1 MPIKEWSEDDRPRE
15 KLITNG
21 AEACSVAELLA
32 ILITNGT
39 RSKSA
44 VQLGID
50 IMNAC
55 GNNLVALVRSSM
67 DIYQGVEGIGPAKA
81 CIIKAA
87 AELGRRIHLASLG
100 ETIKVNSPEDA
111 YNVMSF
117 LRFSS
122 KEEFWILCTN
132 NSGMMVHKAK
142 VGDGSG
148 GEVMVDFRK
157 IASHAISCNATRIIL
172 CHNHPG
178 GSNRPS
184 AQDIDVTR
192 EIIALMKPLRISVVE
207 HIIVAGDTYY
217 SFLEND
223 IL

>member
-1 MPIKEWSEDDRPRE
+1 MLIKELSEDERPRE
-15 KLITNG
+15 KLIANG
-21 AEACSVAELLA
+21 AEVCSVAELLG
-32 ILITNGT
+32 ILLTNGT
-39 RSKSA
+39 HGKSA
-44 VQLGID
+44 VQLGEEV
-50 IMNAC
+50 MKAC
-55 GNNLVALVRSSM
+55 GNNLVMLVRSS
-67 DIYQGVEGIGPAKA
+67 IENYQNVDGIGPAKA

-100 ETIKVNSPEDA
+100 EVVKVNSPEDA

-117 LRFSS
+117 LRFSP

-132 NSGMMVHKAK
+132 NSGMVVHQAK
-142 VGDGSG
+142 VGDGNG

-157 IASHAISCNATRIIL
+157 IASHAIGSNATRIIL

-178 GSNRPS
+178 GTNKPS

-192 EIIALMKPLRISVVE
+192 EIVALMKPLRIAVVE